1 MTNGVFNLGV
11 LRGAGH
17 LPFGAET
24 GNRRWKMRQTEWLAG
39 MWALFVAWTAVV
51 VALTWW
57 LAHRFDVRRS
67 HREQPSGGDVFA
79 EARDVLSTAVD
90 GTDPELPA
98 RVGRRQSFLGIQQQA
113 QTQAAAAAIVQG
125 HQALRVIPGYLRQAP
140 DDDGVTPEQRFA
152 SIVQAAQGVLRE
164 AEAASFVSDTT
175 TLRALENYAKSQWAQ
190 DDPLDL
196 APHESSEVVHVVPA
210 KTAQAGTVVVTGYR
224 HSQLIA
230 AARELSRTG
239 RPLDAAQLQSWTSA
253 TTRSEQEA
261 VVDRAQDVITACRQQ
276 HLSWGDGR
284 VQEAMFRLRE
294 ALVAAAN
301 SQRSEPTNLAD
312 YQPDWLGEVILTL
325 GRTGD
330 RDTAAALTRSRE
342 WLTAAQETS
351 LAHDA
356 QRLDRICRQP
366 AQYPPGSRAKE
377 TAALVGQVETLR
389 EQTRRARR

>member
-1 MTNGVFNLGV
+1 
-11 LRGAGH
+11 
-17 LPFGAET
+17 
-24 GNRRWKMRQTEWLAG
+24 
-39 MWALFVAWTAVV
+39 MWALFVGWTALV

-57 LAHRFDVRRS
+57 LARGSDVRRS
-67 HREQPSGGDVFA
+67 RPDEAGGGDVFA

-113 QTQAAAAAIVQG
+113 RTQAAAAAIVQG
-125 HQALRVIPGYLRQAP
+125 HQALRVIPGYLRRTA

-152 SIVQAAQGVLRE
+152 SIVQAAQGVLQE
-164 AEAASFVSDTT
+164 AEAASFVTDTT
-175 TLRALENYAKSQWAQ
+175 TLRALEKYAKSHWSQQ
-190 DDPLDL
+190 DPLDL
-196 APHESSEVVHVVPA
+196 DPHQTSEVVHLLPEEKVRTGP
-210 KTAQAGTVVVTGYR
+210 VVVTGYR

-230 AARELSRTG
+230 AARELARTG
-239 RPLDAAQLQSWTSA
+239 RPFDARQLQAWTSA

-261 VVDRAQDVITACRQQ
+261 VVDRAQDVMTACRQQ
-276 HLSWGDGR
+276 QLSWGDGR

-294 ALVAAAN
+294 ALVATMN
-301 SQRSEPTNLAD
+301 TQRPETANLAD
-312 YQPDWLGEVILTL
+312 YQPDWLCEVILTL

-330 RDTAAALTRSRE
+330 RDVAAALTRSRE
-342 WLTAAQETS
+342 WLTAGQEVS

-366 AQYPPGSRAKE
+366 AQYPPGSRKKE
-377 TAALVGQVETLR
+377 TAALVEQVEQLR